1 MPVIPIL
8 LNDTARQVEYKIQV
22 AAAVADEQDALANLA
37 TWRNYYSGAQ
47 PLLLSEDQ
55 SAFVAHVLSSDGSYP
70 IDNKIKTV
78 VNKLRRRV
86 NVQGFVMPDMPAV
99 DMRTAAA
106 LPANPANSA
115 EWAWRWWNQNKMDSG
130 ERELYKSALR
140 DGWAYIVVSHDGT
153 KPVFHV
159 EERWDGTN
167 GIRFFW
173 DNDRL
178 RRTPLYAVKYW
189 HTKDPL
195 NIAASIERVTLYT
208 ASAVYKWARFA
219 DARRQGLFFNVIG
232 PEPDDTSLTRI
243 FDDDDNGQWPLPW
256 TDGRGAPMGLAVVP
270 FVAPM
275 GSVVDGLIGLQDAL
289 NKTWVDI
296 VVNADQQGFGQFV
309 AQYPGAL
316 PNVSTTET
324 SGYGA
329 GVTDDDGY
337 GLRPGRVL
345 ELGGGA
351 TMNKLPADDM
361 TGLHNTARIITTAI
375 AANSEMPLHYFI
387 PLSGEVPSGAALDE
401 LSKPVGELAQELCVG
416 FGDAWREVMV
426 IAQKLDNQYGAFRG
440 EPQQVAVQ
448 WMPQPKSPE
457 TEASALQPLEAAT
470 RAIQNLVASGSAYEA
485 AAAVVGG
492 LMGLSRETIDLLV
505 RGDVVDGVT
514 P

>member
-1 MPVIPIL
+1 
-8 LNDTARQVEYKIQV
+8 
-22 AAAVADEQDALANLA
+22 
-37 TWRNYYSGAQ
+37 
-47 PLLLSEDQ
+47 
-55 SAFVAHVLSSDGSYP
+55 
-70 IDNKIKTV
+70 
-78 VNKLRRRV
+78 
-86 NVQGFVMPDMPAV
+86 
-99 DMRTAAA
+99 
-106 LPANPANSA
+106 
-115 EWAWRWWNQNKMDSG
+115 
-130 ERELYKSALR
+130 
-140 DGWAYIVVSHDGT
+140 
-153 KPVFHV
+153 
-159 EERWDGTN
+159 
-167 GIRFFW
+167 
-173 DNDRL
+173 
-178 RRTPLYAVKYW
+178 
-189 HTKDPL
+189 
-195 NIAASIERVTLYT
+195 
-208 ASAVYKWARFA
+208 
-219 DARRQGLFFNVIG
+219 
-232 PEPDDTSLTRI
+232 
-243 FDDDDNGQWPLPW
+243 
-256 TDGRGAPMGLAVVP
+256 MGLAVIP

>member
-8 LNDTARQVEYKIQV
+8 YSDTARQVEYKIQV

-55 SAFVAHVLSSDGSYP
+55 AAFVAHVLSSDGSYP

-78 VNKLRRRV
+78 VNKLRRRI
-86 NVQGFVMPDMPAV
+86 NVQGFVMPDASAV
-99 DMRTAAA
+99 DLETASA
-106 LPANPANSA
+106 LPANPSTAA
-115 EWAWRWWNQNKMDSG
+115 EWCWRWWHQNKMDSG

-159 EERWDGTN
+159 EERWDGSN

-195 NIAASIERVTLYT
+195 NIAASIQRVTLYT

-219 DARRQGLFFNVIG
+219 DYRRQGIFFNVIG
-232 PEPDDTSLTRI
+232 PEPDDTTLTRI
-243 FDDDDNGQWPLPW
+243 TDDEDGGEWPVAW
-256 TDGRGAPMGLAVVP
+256 TDGRGNPMGLAVVP

-289 NKTWVDI
+289 NKTWIDI

-309 AQYPGAL
+309 ATYPGAL
-316 PNVSTTET
+316 PNVATTET

-329 GVTDDDGY
+329 GVVDDDGY

-351 TMNKLPADDM
+351 TMSKMPADDM
-361 TGLHNTARIITTAI
+361 VGLHGTARLITTAI

-401 LSKPVGELAQELCVG
+401 LSKPVGELAEELCVS

-426 IAQKLDNQYGAFRG
+426 LAQKLDSQYGAFKG